1 MVFEVVRGYV
11 QLASGLGELT
21 RARATEVAQ
30 GLLSLPAAGVATGG
44 QVAVQVGALAEELLA
59 AALTNRQNLAALVR
73 GEVDAAVTRL
83 GLVPA
88 EKLEESQAEAAR
100 LRAEVARLRS
110 SSKAAAGT
118 SGPKGTAPKRTAATK
133 TSAKATVA
141 KAPAKKATAKKA
153 TAKKATAKKAT
164 AKKATAAEATAAEA
178 TAAKPTAVKA
188 SEKKATAVKDTATIT
203 PATSAAANPTSVTPR
218 PLPAGS

>member
-59 AALTNRQNLAALVR
+59 AALTNRQNLAVLVR

-118 SGPKGTAPKRTAATK
+118 SGPKGTAPKGTAATKTAATK

-141 KAPAKKATAKKA
+141 KAPAKKAP
-153 TAKKATAKKAT
+153 
-164 AKKATAAEATAAEA
+164 AKKATAAKATAANP
-178 TAAKPTAVKA
+178 TAAKA
-188 SEKKATAVKDTATIT
+188 SVKKATAVKDTATIT